1 MRRIALICGKEIG
14 TYLSS
19 PMAYIVSAIFIAL
32 SGASFTTYLA
42 QTSYSD
48 TSIRGFLETGQ
59 LLILLFSA
67 LLTMRLIS
75 EERKLGTWELL
86 LTAPVREYEIVLGK
100 FFSCLL
106 VLAGMLILTI
116 YFPLLLLIFGD
127 PDIGPILTSYLGLF
141 LLGSASVAIGRFASS
156 LTPNQIVS
164 AVVAGGILFGL
175 WFLGMVGS
183 LIPEPLGEILSYFSL
198 SEHFPGFVRGVVD
211 TRDLV
216 YYLSVTAVFLFLSV
230 RSIETERW
238 R

>member
-1 MRRIALICGKEIG
+1 MRRIALICSKELG

-100 FFSCLL
+100 FFSSLL
-106 VLAGMLILTI
+106 VLAGMLILTL

-127 PDIGPILTSYLGLF
+127 PDTGPILTSYLGLF
-141 LLGSASVAIGRFASS
+141 LLGSASLAIGIFASS

-211 TRDLV
+211 TRDVV

>member
-1 MRRIALICGKEIG
+1 MRRIALICGKEIW

-106 VLAGMLILTI
+106 VLAGMLILTL
-116 YFPLLLLIFGD
+116 YFPLLLMIFGD

-141 LLGSASVAIGRFASS
+141 LLGSASVAIGIFASS

>member
-106 VLAGMLILTI
+106 VLAGMLSLTL

-127 PDIGPILTSYLGLF
+127 PDIGPILTCYLGLF
-141 LLGSASVAIGRFASS
+141 LLGSASVAIGIFASS

>member
-14 TYLSS
+14 TYFSS

-106 VLAGMLILTI
+106 VLAGMLILTL
-116 YFPLLLLIFGD
+116 YFPLLLMIFGD
-127 PDIGPILTSYLGLF
+127 PDTGPILTSYLGLF
-141 LLGSASVAIGRFASS
+141 LLGSASVAIGIFASS

>member
-1 MRRIALICGKEIG
+1 
-14 TYLSS
+14 
-19 PMAYIVSAIFIAL
+19 MAYIVSAIFIAL

-86 LTAPVREYEIVLGK
+86 LTAPAREYEIVLGK

-106 VLAGMLILTI
+106 VLAGMLILTL
-116 YFPLLLLIFGD
+116 YFPLLLMIFGD

-141 LLGSASVAIGRFASS
+141 LLGSASVAIGIFASS

>member
-106 VLAGMLILTI
+106 VLAGMLILTL

-127 PDIGPILTSYLGLF
+127 PDTGPILTSYLGLF
-141 LLGSASVAIGRFASS
+141 LRGSASVAIGIFASS

>member
-86 LTAPVREYEIVLGK
+86 LTAPAREYEIVLGK

-106 VLAGMLILTI
+106 VLAGMLILTL
-116 YFPLLLLIFGD
+116 YFPLLLMIFGD
-127 PDIGPILTSYLGLF
+127 PDTGPILTSYLGLF
-141 LLGSASVAIGRFASS
+141 LLGSASVAIGIFASS

>member
-106 VLAGMLILTI
+106 VLAGMLILTL
-116 YFPLLLLIFGD
+116 YFPLLLLVFGD

-141 LLGSASVAIGRFASS
+141 LLGSASVAIGIFASS

>member
-1 MRRIALICGKEIG
+1 
-14 TYLSS
+14 
-19 PMAYIVSAIFIAL
+19 
-32 SGASFTTYLA
+32 
-42 QTSYSD
+42 
-48 TSIRGFLETGQ
+48 
-59 LLILLFSA
+59 
-67 LLTMRLIS
+67 MRLIS

-106 VLAGMLILTI
+106 VLAGMLILTL
-116 YFPLLLLIFGD
+116 YFPLLLMIFGD

-141 LLGSASVAIGRFASS
+141 LLGSASVAIGIFASS

>member
-1 MRRIALICGKEIG
+1 
-14 TYLSS
+14 
-19 PMAYIVSAIFIAL
+19 MAYIVSAIFIAL

-42 QTSYSD
+42 QSSYSD

-59 LLILLFSA
+59 LLILFFSA

-100 FFSCLL
+100 FFSSLL
-106 VLAGMLILTI
+106 ILAGMLILTL
-116 YFPLLLLIFGD
+116 YFPILLMIFGD
-127 PDIGPILTSYLGLF
+127 PDTGPILTSYLGLL
-141 LLGSASVAIGRFASS
+141 LLGSASLAIGIFASS

-175 WFLGMVGS
+175 WFLGMVGN
-183 LIPEPLGEILSYFSL
+183 LIPQPAGDLLSYFSL
-198 SEHFPGFVRGVVD
+198 SYHFPNFIRGVVD
-211 TRDLV
+211 TRDIV
-216 YYLSVTAVFLFLSV
+216 YYIIVTAVFLFFSV

>member
-86 LTAPVREYEIVLGK
+86 LTAPAREYEIVLGK
-100 FFSCLL
+100 FFSCLP
-106 VLAGMLILTI
+106 VLAGMLILTL

-141 LLGSASVAIGRFASS
+141 LLGSASVAIGIFASS

>member
-106 VLAGMLILTI
+106 VLAGMLILTL
-116 YFPLLLLIFGD
+116 YFPLLLMIFGD
-127 PDIGPILTSYLGLF
+127 PDTGPILTSYLGLF
-141 LLGSASVAIGRFASS
+141 LLGSAAVAIGIFASS
-156 LTPNQIVS
+156 LPPNQIVS

>member
-1 MRRIALICGKEIG
+1 MKKIILICSKELG
-14 TYLSS
+14 TFLTS
-19 PMAYIVSAIFIAL
+19 PMAYIVSAIFIGL

-42 QTSYSD
+42 QSSYSD
-48 TSIRGFLETGQ
+48 TSIRGFLEAAQ

-100 FFSCLL
+100 FFSGLI
-106 VLAGMLILTI
+106 VLAGMLILTL
-116 YFPLLLLIFGD
+116 YFPVLLMIFGD
-127 PDIGPILTSYLGLF
+127 PDTGPILTSYLGLL
-141 LLGSASVAIGRFASS
+141 LLGSASLAIGIFASS
-156 LTPNQIVS
+156 LTPNQIVA

-175 WFLGMVGS
+175 WFLGMVGN
-183 LIPEPLGEILSYFSL
+183 LIPQPVGEILSYFSL
-198 SEHFPGFVRGVVD
+198 SEHFHGFVRGIVD
-211 TRDLV
+211 TRDV
-216 YYLSVTAVFLFLSV
+216 IYYLSVTAVFLFLSV

>member
-1 MRRIALICGKEIG
+1 
-14 TYLSS
+14 
-19 PMAYIVSAIFIAL
+19 MAYIVSAIFIAL
-32 SGASFTTYLA
+32 SGASCTTYLA
-42 QTSYSD
+42 QTSYSG
-48 TSIRGFLETGQ
+48 TSSRGFLETGQ

-100 FFSCLL
+100 FFSILL
-106 VLAGMLILTI
+106 VLVGMLILTL

-127 PDIGPILTSYLGLF
+127 PDTGPILTSYLGLF
-141 LLGSASVAIGRFASS
+141 LLGSASVAIGIFASS

-175 WFLGMVGS
+175 WFLWMVGS

>member
-106 VLAGMLILTI
+106 VLAGMLILTL

-141 LLGSASVAIGRFASS
+141 LLGSASVAIGIFASS

-198 SEHFPGFVRGVVD
+198 SDHFPGFVRGVVD

>member
-100 FFSCLL
+100 FFSSLL
-106 VLAGMLILTI
+106 VLVGMLILTL

-127 PDIGPILTSYLGLF
+127 PDTGPILTSYLGLF
-141 LLGSASVAIGRFASS
+141 LLGSASVAIGIFASS

>member
-106 VLAGMLILTI
+106 VLAVMLILTL
-116 YFPLLLLIFGD
+116 YFPLLLMIFGD
-127 PDIGPILTSYLGLF
+127 PDTGPILTSYLGLF
-141 LLGSASVAIGRFASS
+141 LLGSASVAIGIFASS

>member
-106 VLAGMLILTI
+106 VLAGMLILTL
-116 YFPLLLLIFGD
+116 YFPLLQLIFGD
-127 PDIGPILTSYLGLF
+127 PDTGPILTSYLGLF
-141 LLGSASVAIGRFASS
+141 LLGSAAVAIGIFASS
-156 LTPNQIVS
+156 LPPNQIVS

>member
-14 TYLSS
+14 TYFSS

-100 FFSCLL
+100 FFSSLL
-106 VLAGMLILTI
+106 VLAGMLILTL

-127 PDIGPILTSYLGLF
+127 PDTGPILTSYLGLF
-141 LLGSASVAIGRFASS
+141 LLGSASVAIGIFASS

-198 SEHFPGFVRGVVD
+198 SQHFPGFVRGVVD
-211 TRDLV
+211 TRDVV
-216 YYLSVTAVFLFLSV
+216 YYLTVTAVFLFLSV

>member
-1 MRRIALICGKEIG
+1 
-14 TYLSS
+14 
-19 PMAYIVSAIFIAL
+19 MAYIVSAIFIAL

-86 LTAPVREYEIVLGK
+86 LTAPAREYEIVLGK

-106 VLAGMLILTI
+106 VLAGMLILTL

-127 PDIGPILTSYLGLF
+127 PDTGPILTSYLGLF
-141 LLGSASVAIGRFASS
+141 LLGSASVAIGIFASS

>member
-14 TYLSS
+14 TYFSS

-106 VLAGMLILTI
+106 VLAGMLILTL
-116 YFPLLLLIFGD
+116 YFPLLLMIFGD
-127 PDIGPILTSYLGLF
+127 PDTGPILTSYLGLF
-141 LLGSASVAIGRFASS
+141 LLGSASVAIGIFASS

-198 SEHFPGFVRGVVD
+198 SQHFPGFVRGVVD
-211 TRDLV
+211 TRDVV
-216 YYLSVTAVFLFLSV
+216 YYLTVTAVFLFLSV

>member
-106 VLAGMLILTI
+106 VLAGMLILTL

-127 PDIGPILTSYLGLF
+127 PDTGPILTSYLGLL
-141 LLGSASVAIGRFASS
+141 LLGCASLAIGIFASS
-156 LTPNQIVS
+156 LTPNQIVA

-175 WFLGMVGS
+175 WFLGMVGN
-183 LIPEPLGEILSYFSL
+183 LIPQPVGEILSYFSL
-198 SEHFPGFVRGVVD
+198 SQHFPGFVRGVVD
-211 TRDLV
+211 TRDV
-216 YYLSVTAVFLFLSV
+216 IYYLSVTAVFLFLSV

>member
-106 VLAGMLILTI
+106 VLAGMLILTL
-116 YFPLLLLIFGD
+116 YFPLLLMIFGD

-141 LLGSASVAIGRFASS
+141 LLGSASVAIGIFASS

-198 SEHFPGFVRGVVD
+198 SQHFPGFVRGVVD
-211 TRDLV
+211 TRDVV
-216 YYLSVTAVFLFLSV
+216 YYLTVTAVFLFLSV

>member
-86 LTAPVREYEIVLGK
+86 LTAPAREYEIVLGK

-106 VLAGMLILTI
+106 VLAGLLILTL

-141 LLGSASVAIGRFASS
+141 LLGSASVAIGIFASS

>member
-106 VLAGMLILTI
+106 VLAGMLILTL
-116 YFPLLLLIFGD
+116 YFPLLLMIFGD
-127 PDIGPILTSYLGLF
+127 PDTGPILTSYLGLF
-141 LLGSASVAIGRFASS
+141 LLGSASVAIGIFASS

-211 TRDLV
+211 TRDVV

>member
-106 VLAGMLILTI
+106 VLAGMLILTL

-141 LLGSASVAIGRFASS
+141 LLGSASVAIGIFASS

>member
-106 VLAGMLILTI
+106 VLAGMLILTL
-116 YFPLLLLIFGD
+116 YFPLLLMIFGD
-127 PDIGPILTSYLGLF
+127 PDTGPILTSYLGLF
-141 LLGSASVAIGRFASS
+141 LLGSASVAIGIFASS

-198 SEHFPGFVRGVVD
+198 SDHFPGFVRGVVD
-211 TRDLV
+211 TRDVV

>member
-1 MRRIALICGKEIG
+1 MRRTALICGKEIG

-106 VLAGMLILTI
+106 VLVGMLILTL

-141 LLGSASVAIGRFASS
+141 LLGSASVAIGIFASS

>member
-14 TYLSS
+14 TYFSS

-86 LTAPVREYEIVLGK
+86 LTAPVREYEMVLGK

-106 VLAGMLILTI
+106 VLAGMLILTL

-141 LLGSASVAIGRFASS
+141 LLGSASVAIGIFASS